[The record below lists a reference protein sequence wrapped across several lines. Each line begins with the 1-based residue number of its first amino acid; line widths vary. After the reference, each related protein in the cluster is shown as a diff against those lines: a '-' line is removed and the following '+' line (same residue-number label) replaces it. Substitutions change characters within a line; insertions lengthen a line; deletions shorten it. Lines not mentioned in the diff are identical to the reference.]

1 MTEKILDFTK
11 SEQYSLSI
19 RLLPDGFSFYVTDP
33 NQFSSCYEK
42 HIRFC
47 GTGNYVDEFKKA
59 IFDES
64 YLLLSY
70 RTVSVLADVPEYQLI
85 PDDFF
90 DRDHMEELFY
100 TGKKES
106 ADKKIMLNRLRRNE
120 YQLLFE
126 IDAELFSFLTRTF
139 GINRVYAHIA
149 PLLEYYVKKSKSPSS
164 RMFIYL
170 SPNGADISAYKQ
182 GVLQLS
188 VNYRTGELNDY
199 LFHILSVW
207 ETLGFDQE
215 NDELFICGENPH
227 FDELKSLLKRYI
239 HKVSQMSTPMSLTLK
254 EENSI
259 PLEIQ
264 TLPLCEL

>member
-19 RLLPDGFSFYVTDP
+19 RLRPDGFSFYVTDP
-33 NQFSSCYEK
+33 NQFSSCFEK
-42 HIRFC
+42 HI
-47 GTGNYVDEFKKA
+47 TLPEKGNYVEDLKKA

-70 RTVSVLADVPEYQLI
+70 RTVTVLTETWCYQLI

-90 DRDHMEELFY
+90 DRDTMDELYY
-100 TGKKES
+100 TGRKAS
-106 ADKKIMLNRLRRNE
+106 ADRKLMVNQLRRNQ
-120 YQLLFE
+120 YYLLFDM
-126 IDAELFSFLTRTF
+126 DADLFSFLTRTF
-139 GINRVYAHIA
+139 GINRVYAHIS
-149 PLLEYYVKKSKSPSS
+149 PLLEYYLKKSKTSSS
-164 RMFIYL
+164 RMFIHL
-170 SPNGADISAYKQ
+170 NSSGADISAYKQ
-182 GVLQLS
+182 GVLQVA
-188 VNYRTGELNDY
+188 VNHRIEELNDY

-227 FDELKSLLKRYI
+227 FNELNSLLKRYI
-239 HKVSQMSTPMSLTLK
+239 HKVSRMSAPMSLTLK
-254 EENSI
+254 EESSI

>member
-19 RLLPDGFSFYVTDP
+19 RLRPDGFSFYVTDP
-33 NQFSSCYEK
+33 NQFGSCFEK
-42 HIRFC
+42 HIKLPEE
-47 GTGNYVDEFKKA
+47 GNHVENIKKA

-70 RTVSVLADVPEYQLI
+70 RNVTVLSEALSYQLI

-90 DRDHMEELFY
+90 DRETMEELY
-100 TGKKES
+100 YLGRKAS
-106 ADKKIMLNRLRRNE
+106 LDKKLMFNHLRRNQ
-120 YQLLFE
+120 YHLLFE
-126 IDAELFSFLTRTF
+126 MEADLFSFLTRTF

-149 PLLEYYVKKSKSPSS
+149 PLLEYYIKKSKTASSLMYIHLNPS
-164 RMFIYL
+164 
-170 SPNGADISAYKQ
+170 GTDISVYKQ
-182 GVLQLS
+182 GVLQVS
-188 VNYRTGELNDY
+188 VNHRIEELNDY

-207 ETLGFDQE
+207 EALEMDQE

-227 FDELKSLLKRYI
+227 FNELKSLLKRYI
-239 HKVSQMSTPMSLTLK
+239 HKVSRMSAPVSLTLK
-254 EENSI
+254 EENNI